1 MRSVKQVNG
10 QGKKF
15 SSLVLELIMLED
27 HGMLLVLAKFS
38 VTTSN
43 VHILHQYDF
52 STASGVTLALK
63 TYE

>member
-27 HGMLLVLAKFS
+27 HGMLPVLAKFS

-43 VHILHQYDF
+43 VHILHQYDSF
-52 STASGVTLALK
+52 WCHTGT
-63 TYE
+63 